1 MSLNPRDNN
10 VRYRVS
16 PKASHLDVP
25 RSLKKN
31 DYNHTSS
38 PNSRDLLYQKVSFSK
53 NNFVPTKNISAIK
66 TSNSSDFFNLLVHNI
81 RRIDENFSIQWSDE
95 TPLQQALNAIISAI
109 DVIEAERDDE
119 YYRQPYQDSED
130 FYQNNERLC
139 QLEEILKIKEENLN
153 KEEENLMK
161 EKKNIFLEKE
171 KIKKLKYNYLELEKD
186 LKSQKAALELREK
199 EDTLK
204 IQSIREELE
213 KKLAEIDSKEQIIE
227 IKANEIE
234 LLKNKLE
241 EFNHSLLQEKEELEL
256 QRSKLFEKSLGL
268 DKEKWDLEN
277 QKNALEEQS
286 AFNSHYK
293 EKINQEL
300 QTLESERSWI
310 LKSKVEIHAEMIK
323 QSELATKLD
332 HERLLLQEQQN
343 SFLNEKLIL
352 AQQRE
357 MLTQEEERI
366 AQILLDIEEEKRIML
381 KDKNFLEKDKI
392 AIVEEREAVDD
403 AWDEME
409 EKPEFRLNFKQI
421 KTEQEYSELIEELQ
435 KQIVVYNKEIESKE
449 REIELKNLLLAQR
462 EEEVE
467 SRLSEIQSVEFTL
480 MKAKQDLEE
489 LSSGTIP
496 ELETQSLHIQKIL
509 ADLSAKKSEID
520 SGFTQLQA
528 EKDEFQKKKY
538 SGKDTNEIKNLAI
551 DLEFKC
557 QKIRE
562 RENELNLLEATLEKE
577 KQENLSHALY
587 LQKIQKDFETSSAKK
602 QAEMLQAGKRL
613 ESLQKK
619 LEDAI
624 ALVNIKEAELSE
636 MKKKINDENKNFHL
650 SSDSESLS
658 INTPDPS

>member
-1 MSLNPRDNN
+1 
-10 VRYRVS
+10 
-16 PKASHLDVP
+16 
-25 RSLKKN
+25 
-31 DYNHTSS
+31 
-38 PNSRDLLYQKVSFSK
+38 
-53 NNFVPTKNISAIK
+53 
-66 TSNSSDFFNLLVHNI
+66 
-81 RRIDENFSIQWSDE
+81 
-95 TPLQQALNAIISAI
+95 
-109 DVIEAERDDE
+109 
-119 YYRQPYQDSED
+119 
-130 FYQNNERLC
+130 
-139 QLEEILKIKEENLN
+139 
-153 KEEENLMK
+153 
-161 EKKNIFLEKE
+161 
-171 KIKKLKYNYLELEKD
+171 LEKD